1 MEKSKQIEK
10 EIIMKLKDLLKE
22 AVAEISYKKSGLKN
36 PNLADLDKDKEISSW
51 EKKRGGAIE
60 KNMGLK
66 KEFKSQAPKK
76 EGIRF
81 GNEERPMETMPS
93 LSRSEM
99 GAMDSRNNMCK
110 ECGAPMMYEDKMC
123 MECGY
128 MEMEE
133 ATLYGKDEAMDDGS
147 PSMEDIAAADGGDGM
162 EESMDHEVSMAQNS
176 LKSIVIAAGELMNK
190 MGEDEKDIPAW
201 IQDHITNAA
210 NYIRQ
215 ASENYHEYS
224 QNEPKDGLALED
236 LMEAKKKPS
245 AGLSKAQKS
254 TIAKKATAGKDIGKK
269 GKGFAAIEKKAKE
282 SGADNPKAVAAAAMW
297 KSAAKRAH
305 K

>member
-36 PNLADLDKDKEISSW
+36 PNLADLDKDKNISSW

-60 KNMGLK
+60 KNMK
-66 KEFKSQAPKK
+66 TEFKSQAPKK

-99 GAMDSRNNMCK
+99 SAMDSRNNICK
-110 ECGAPMMYEDKMC
+110 ECGASMMYEDKMC
-123 MECGY
+123 SECGY

-133 ATLYGKDEAMDDGS
+133 DGDATSLPSSLIDGPVKDDEDAYSEA
-147 PSMEDIAAADGGDGM
+147 
-162 EESMDHEVSMAQNS
+162 MDHEVSMAQNS
-176 LKSIVIAAGELMNK
+176 LKAIVSAASELINK
-190 MGEDEKDIPAW
+190 MGQDEKDIPAW
-201 IQDHITNAA
+201 IQDHITNAE
-210 NYIRQ
+210 NYIQQ
-215 ASENYHEYS
+215 ASQNYHEYG
-224 QNEPKDGLALED
+224 EPEHKDGVDLED

-297 KSAAKRAH
+297 KGAAKRAN

>member
-36 PNLADLDKDKEISSW
+36 PDKADLDKDKEISSW

-60 KNMGLK
+60 KSMGLK

-76 EGIRF
+76 EAIRF

-99 GAMDSRNNMCK
+99 GAMNSINNICK

-147 PSMEDIAAADGGDGM
+147 PSAEDIAAADSADGGVA
-162 EESMDHEVSMAQNS
+162 ETQDHEVSMAQNS
-176 LKSIVIAAGELMNK
+176 LRSILNAAGELMNK
-190 MGEDEKDIPAW
+190 MGEEEKDIPAW

-210 NYIRQ
+210 NYIQQ
-215 ASENYHEYS
+215 ASQNYHEYS
-224 QNEPKDGLALED
+224 ENNPKDGLALED
-236 LMEAKKKPS
+236 LMERKGVDKFGYTQNAQAKGPFRGAQMAMQHPSLNLEKKK
-245 AGLSKAQKS
+245 
-254 TIAKKATAGKDIGKK
+254 KKASK
-269 GKGFAAIEKKAKE
+269 
-282 SGADNPKAVAAAAMW
+282 
-297 KSAAKRAH
+297 
-305 K
+305 

>member
-1 MEKSKQIEK
+1 
-10 EIIMKLKDLLKE
+10 MKLKDILKE
-22 AVAEISYKKSGLKN
+22 AIAEISYKKSGLKN
-36 PNLADLDKDKEISSW
+36 PNLADLDKDKKISSY
-51 EKKRGGAIE
+51 EKTRGGAIE
-60 KNMGLK
+60 KNMK
-66 KEFKSQAPKK
+66 MEFKSQAPKK

-99 GAMDSRNNMCK
+99 TAMDSRNNICK
-110 ECGAPMMYEDKMC
+110 ECGASMMYEDKMC
-123 MECGY
+123 SECGY

-133 ATLYGKDEAMDDGS
+133 DGDATSLPSSLIDGPVKDDEDAYSEA
-147 PSMEDIAAADGGDGM
+147 
-162 EESMDHEVSMAQNS
+162 MDHEVSMAQNS

-224 QNEPKDGLALED
+224 QPEHKDGLALED
-236 LMEAKKKPS
+236 LMEKKGVDKFGYTQNAQAAGPFRGAQMAMQHPSLNLEKKK
-245 AGLSKAQKS
+245 
-254 TIAKKATAGKDIGKK
+254 KKASK
-269 GKGFAAIEKKAKE
+269 
-282 SGADNPKAVAAAAMW
+282 
-297 KSAAKRAH
+297 
-305 K
+305 

>member
-1 MEKSKQIEK
+1 
-10 EIIMKLKDLLKE
+10 MKLKDLLKE

-36 PNLADLDKDKEISSW
+36 PDKADLDKDKEISSY

-60 KNMGLK
+60 KSMK
-66 KEFKSQAPKK
+66 TEFKSQAPKK
-76 EGIRF
+76 ESIRF

-99 GAMDSRNNMCK
+99 TAMDSRNNICK

-128 MEMEE
+128 MEEGEDGDATSLPSSLIDGPVKNDEDGYSE
-133 ATLYGKDEAMDDGS
+133 A
-147 PSMEDIAAADGGDGM
+147 
-162 EESMDHEVSMAQNS
+162 MDHEVSMAQNS

-224 QNEPKDGLALED
+224 QPEHKDGLALED
-236 LMEAKKKPS
+236 LMEAKR
-245 AGLSKAQKS
+245 
-254 TIAKKATAGKDIGKK
+254 
-269 GKGFAAIEKKAKE
+269 
-282 SGADNPKAVAAAAMW
+282 
-297 KSAAKRAH
+297 KR

>member
-10 EIIMKLKDLLKE
+10 EKIMKLKDLLKE

-51 EKKRGGAIE
+51 EKKRGSAIE

-297 KSAAKRAH
+297 KGAAKRAH

>member
-10 EIIMKLKDLLKE
+10 EKIMKLKDLLKE

-36 PNLADLDKDKEISSW
+36 PDKADLDKDKEISSW

-60 KNMGLK
+60 KSMGLK

-76 EGIRF
+76 EAIRF

-99 GAMDSRNNMCK
+99 GAMNSINNICK

-147 PSMEDIAAADGGDGM
+147 PSAEDISAADSADGGVA
-162 EESMDHEVSMAQNS
+162 ETQDHEVSMAQNS
-176 LKSIVIAAGELMNK
+176 LRSILNAAGELMNK
-190 MGEDEKDIPAW
+190 MGEEEKDIPAW

-210 NYIRQ
+210 NYIQQ
-215 ASENYHEYS
+215 ASQNYHEYS
-224 QNEPKDGLALED
+224 ENNPKDGLALED
-236 LMEAKKKPS
+236 LMERKGVDKFGYTQNAQAKGPFRGAQMAMQHPSLNLEKKK
-245 AGLSKAQKS
+245 
-254 TIAKKATAGKDIGKK
+254 KKASK
-269 GKGFAAIEKKAKE
+269 
-282 SGADNPKAVAAAAMW
+282 
-297 KSAAKRAH
+297 
-305 K
+305 